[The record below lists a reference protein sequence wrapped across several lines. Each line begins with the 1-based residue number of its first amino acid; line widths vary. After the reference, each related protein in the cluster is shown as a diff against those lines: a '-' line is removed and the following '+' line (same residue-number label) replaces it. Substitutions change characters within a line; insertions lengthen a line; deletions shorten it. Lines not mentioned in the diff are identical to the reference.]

1 MEDEK
6 MELLANEEFSKLSL
20 DDAKEHLLEVLNELP
35 DEEIKKVYEYL
46 TESPELKE
54 YLNDLD

>member
-1 MEDEK
+1 

>member
-6 MELLANEEFSKLSL
+6 MELLADEEFSKLSL